1 MSYLNRTNLK
11 YQSKPTVNKYK
22 NTVIFGVVLL
32 ALFVFVIWF
41 NIRHIPLKEKIYT
54 KVDSALHEI
63 FAATLDINVT
73 LSKISHLKDYLNLHE
88 KYITLQEE
96 NLHLK
101 TLLKSLNHVSEE
113 NKALKQLN
121 KFVSGK
127 GILIASGNLAVKSP
141 DAFSKEIRLLAGT
154 NHKIKEGQ
162 IVLDKRGLLGRI
174 TNVGPNISSVLLIT
188 DPISKV
194 PVIFPRIGN
203 KGILSGSYDNN
214 LEISL
219 LDKETLPEPQDV
231 VITSGDGGFF
241 PPGLIVGTVLSNG
254 SDGEIKVKPLFDI
267 NKLNF
272 VSVIEY

>member
-1 MSYLNRTNLK
+1 MSYLNRTNYK
-11 YQSKPTVNKYK
+11 YQSKTTTNKYK
-22 NTVIFGVVLL
+22 NPVVFVVFLL
-32 ALFVFVIWF
+32 ALFAFVIWF
-41 NIRHIPLKEKIYT
+41 NIRHFALKEKIYT
-54 KVDSALHEI
+54 KVDSILHEI
-63 FAATLDINVT
+63 FYTTLDINVT
-73 LSKISHLKDYLNLHE
+73 LSKISTLKDHLNLQK
-88 KYITLQEE
+88 KYLQLQEE

-101 TLLKSLNHVSEE
+101 TLLKNLNYVSEE

-127 GILIASGNLAVKSP
+127 GILIASGNLAVKNP
-141 DAFSKEIRLLAGT
+141 DAFSKEIRILAGT

-162 IVLDKRGLLGRI
+162 VVLDKHGLLGRV

-219 LDKETLPEPQDV
+219 LDKDILPEPQDV

-241 PPGLIVGTVLSNG
+241 PPGLIIGTVLSSG

-267 NKLNF
+267 SKLNF